1 MYLFT
6 DRKILSKFLL
16 FAAYNNTITEE
27 KTGLVTRRGVT
38 PDISRSFLK
47 FENFQSKIYE
57 TVEHVAPQSPNN
69 PDSWKGIYS
78 ENKVNSIGNLILIP
92 KLQNINLSNHNWSVK
107 KPFLKA
113 MSTSNIDERKKLFKE
128 ASDAGLN
135 LSAQRINYLVNYE
148 TSSEL
153 LKGLSDTNEWDVNF
167 VKNRSKRLLELAWD
181 ELAKWLKPE
190 KK

>member
-1 MYLFT
+1 
-6 DRKILSKFLL
+6 
-16 FAAYNNTITEE
+16 
-27 KTGLVTRRGVT
+27 
-38 PDISRSFLK
+38 
-47 FENFQSKIYE
+47 
-57 TVEHVAPQSPNN
+57 
-69 PDSWKGIYS
+69 
-78 ENKVNSIGNLILIP
+78 
-92 KLQNINLSNHNWSVK
+92 
-107 KPFLKA
+107 

-181 ELAKWLKPE
+181 ELAKWLKP
-190 KK
+190 KKNEEI